1 MQLQWQLM
9 VAERSPFRKLRLR
22 LGSFKILPHFTA
34 LAFCIQLHQRT
45 FYKFFTHIHMDPLRL
60 LSRSTKQTRSSKPH
74 APQDLPSSGKHGQP
88 QLFSD
93 SSDIFTPLQNPRK
106 RKRNDRL
113 TVVVPQ
119 EQSLSVGRIPSISS
133 QQQPKHDSP
142 DLDGSHGIVDEPEK
156 GASGRSYL
164 PLADRKTILK
174 RHKLKVT
181 WLNRP
186 APTKG
191 GKRKRSLSGPAAK
204 SSPSIYPRP
213 LESFNEL
220 TTVYSVSKR
229 LVENISQQGL
239 SQTTEVQLG
248 GLPLLL
254 EDPKAFLNEAAE
266 PDAGAE
272 SPVQGVDLLTVAP
285 TGSGKTFAFLIPL
298 VHRLRH
304 DKKTDGNAERR
315 TGALILAPTREL
327 ASQIVN
333 EGRKLVK
340 NVGLSISQMKKG
352 MQLYSGT
359 ALHGSNT
366 QPVSTDPTFNTIV
379 KSDIVVATP
388 GVLQSALRID
398 DSSNAL
404 ASVRYLILDE
414 ADVLLDP
421 LFREQTL
428 DIWNGLS
435 NPALRVSL
443 WSATMGSNIEELTK
457 STIDQRRLRVSE
469 ASGIDIPPAPLL
481 RLVVGLK
488 DSAVPNV
495 EHKLV
500 YAASEQGKLMGL
512 RQLLHPAASSAE
524 SGTPLRP
531 PFLVFTQTV
540 ERAIALHAELL
551 YDIPVEAGGIDR
563 IAVLHSDLTETAR
576 ENVMTRFRKGEIW
589 VLITT
594 DLLSRG
600 VDFLGVNGVVNYDL
614 PTSSASYVHRIGR
627 TGRAGRAGGVAVTL
641 YSKEDVPYLKH
652 VANIVAMSQKQQG
665 MESGVDQW
673 LLDALPKLGRN
684 EKQKLKKR
692 GVESR
697 NTRSKQSDPK
707 VARKTHISSKSGYD
721 RRQENKRKGAILG
734 SQGEVDRVLSP
745 DDEDSDFAGFD

>member
-1 MQLQWQLM
+1 
-9 VAERSPFRKLRLR
+9 
-22 LGSFKILPHFTA
+22 
-34 LAFCIQLHQRT
+34 
-45 FYKFFTHIHMDPLRL
+45 MDPLRL
-60 LSRSTKQTRSSKPH
+60 LSRSTKQTRSKKPH
-74 APQDLPSSGKHGQP
+74 ISPDLPSSGHHGQP
-88 QLFSD
+88 HLFSD
-93 SSDIFTPLQNPRK
+93 SSDKFTPLQNSRK
-106 RKRNDRL
+106 RKRNDGL
-113 TVVVPQ
+113 APVLSQ
-119 EQSLSVGRIPSISS
+119 EKSPLEEENSVISS
-133 QQQPKHDSP
+133 QQTSKHNSP
-142 DLDGSHGIVDEPEK
+142 DFDGNRRIVDEPRQV
-156 GASGRSYL
+156 ASGWSSL
-164 PLADRKTILK
+164 PLENRKTILK

-186 APTKG
+186 AMPTKG
-191 GKRKRSLSGPAAK
+191 GKRKRSSSGPAAK

-229 LVENISQQGL
+229 LVENISQQGF

-248 GLPLLL
+248 SLPLLL
-254 EDPKAFLNEAAE
+254 EDPKVYLHEAAE
-266 PDAGAE
+266 PDAGDK

-304 DKKTDGNAERR
+304 DKKTDGNAERY

-359 ALHGSNT
+359 ALRGSNT
-366 QPVSTDPTFNTIV
+366 QPVSTDPTSSTIV

-388 GVLQSALRID
+388 GVLQSALRND
-398 DSSNAL
+398 DSSNAI

-428 DIWNGLS
+428 EIWNDLS
-435 NPALRVSL
+435 NPELRVSL

-457 STIDQRRLRVSE
+457 STINQRRLQLCE
-469 ASGIDIPPAPLL
+469 EGGADIPPAPVL

-512 RQLLHPAASSAE
+512 RQLLHPVASSAE

-531 PFLVFTQTV
+531 PFLVFTQTI

-563 IAVLHSDLTETAR
+563 IAVLHSNLTETAR

-641 YSKEDVPYLKH
+641 YSKEDIPYLKH
-652 VANIVAMSQKQQG
+652 VANIVTMAQKQQG

-697 NTRSKQSDPK
+697 NTRRKQKDPK
-707 VARKTHISSKSGYD
+707 AARKTHISSKSGYD

-734 SQGEVDRVLSP
+734 NQGEVGTVEGLDG
-745 DDEDSDFAGFD
+745 EESDFPGFD